1 MTDLAVLEVD
11 DRTYGRHNEGVGVLQ
26 CGASTSASTRAP
38 YRSRM
43 WRTSRCGGRGVV
55 WGGWCGGV
63 VELFYGGLVG
73 VVVAGQGNRAWIGR
87 WTRMY
92 I

>member
-1 MTDLAVLEVD
+1 MVAITRVWGYYSVELQLRRPQEHRTDLE
-11 DRTYGRHNEGVGVLQ
+11 
-26 CGASTSASTRAP
+26 CGAP
-38 YRSRM
+38 PGV
-43 WRTSRCGGRGVV
+43 GGRGVV